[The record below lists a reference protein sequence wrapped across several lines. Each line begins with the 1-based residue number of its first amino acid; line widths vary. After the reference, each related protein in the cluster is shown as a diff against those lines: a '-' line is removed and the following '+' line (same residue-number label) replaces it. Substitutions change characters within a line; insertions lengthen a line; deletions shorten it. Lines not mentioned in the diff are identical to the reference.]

1 MKKYTHGCRR
11 RTEKFEKESR
21 EENYKE
27 YRETLTSILN
37 VKLQS
42 DQQKFLEEMEVNEVT
57 ALREEIADLRDLMKT
72 LIHTEA

>member
-1 MKKYTHGCRR
+1 M
-11 RTEKFEKESR
+11 
-21 EENYKE
+21 
-27 YRETLTSILN
+27 TSILN

>member
-1 MKKYTHGCRR
+1 M
-11 RTEKFEKESR
+11 ESR